1 MNVKIKF
8 GDTLSELAQKFKTS
22 VQDLAKA
29 NGIKDPNRIYAGNDL
44 KLPGDSSKAN
54 GSQRYQAYQGAS
66 QPGGKAATAGSPPP
80 LPADFPVKLDPG
92 EIARA
97 LDVPE
102 ENVKQYLP
110 HIIQAMADKGITD
123 PNAVVGILA
132 TIKTEVPNF
141 APIEEYASGAA
152 YEGRSDLGNTQAG
165 DGVRFKGRGFI
176 QLTGRAN
183 YEEYGRKLGV
193 DLVGNPDLALDP
205 KISAKILVE
214 YFAERGVDDKAASGN
229 WEGVRRAVNGG
240 MNGWNTFIAAVGDL
254 RNTVA

>member
-29 NGIKDPNRIYAGNDL
+29 NGIKDPNRIIAGSDL

-66 QPGGKAATAGSPPP
+66 GTQGAASAGNPPV
-80 LPADFPVKLDPG
+80 LPADFPIKLDPG
-92 EIARA
+92 EVARA

-102 ENVKQYLP
+102 ENVRQFLP
-110 HIIQAMADKGITD
+110 HILQAMADKGITD
-123 PNAVVGILA
+123 PNAVIGILA
-132 TIKTEVPNF
+132 TVKTEVPNF

-193 DLVGNPDLALDP
+193 DLVGNPSLALDP

-214 YFAERGVDDKAASGN
+214 YFAERGVDDKAAAGN

-254 RNTVA
+254 RGTVA

>member
-22 VQDLAKA
+22 VADLAKA
-29 NGIKDPNRIYAGNDL
+29 NGIKDPNRILAGNDL

-54 GSQRYQAYQGAS
+54 GSSRYQSYQGAS
-66 QPGGKAATAGSPPP
+66 GASAAGAPPA
-80 LPADFPVKLDPG
+80 LPADFPIKLDPG

-102 ENVKQYLP
+102 ENVRQYLP
-110 HIIQAMADKGITD
+110 HIVQAMADKGITD
-123 PNAVVGILA
+123 PNAVIGVLA

-152 YEGRSDLGNTQAG
+152 YEGRGDLGNTQSG

-193 DLVGNPDLALDP
+193 DLMGNPDLALDP

-240 MNGWNTFIAAVGDL
+240 MNGWGTFIAAVGDL

>member
-22 VQDLAKA
+22 VSDLAKA
-29 NGIKDPNRIYAGNDL
+29 NGIKDPNRILAGNDL

-54 GSQRYQAYQGAS
+54 GAQRYGAYQGAS
-66 QPGGKAATAGSPPP
+66 GPQGASSAGSPPP
-80 LPADFPVKLDPG
+80 LPADFPIKLDPG

-110 HIIQAMADKGITD
+110 HIVQAMADKGITD
-123 PNAVVGILA
+123 PNAVIGVLA

-152 YEGRSDLGNTQAG
+152 YEGRGDLGNTQPG
-165 DGVRFKGRGFI
+165 DGMRFKGRGFI

-214 YFAERGVDDKAASGN
+214 YFSERGVDDKAASGN

-254 RNTVA
+254 RGTVA